1 MQAVTV
7 EISCSTDGAEIY
19 YTLDGSE
26 PTVGSQRY
34 EASIEITS
42 TTTIKAIAVK
52 DGYVDSEVSEA
63 TYTKT
68 SGVEQTYADKEVD
81 RVEFYDLV
89 GRRLKG
95 LTPGNMTV
103 VRILYKDGTA
113 RSMKLMKK

>member
-26 PTVGSQRY
+26 PTAVSQRY
-34 EASIEITS
+34 DAPIEITS
-42 TTTIKAIAVK
+42 TTTIKAVAVK

-81 RVEFYDLV
+81 RVEYYDQA
-89 GRRLKG
+89 GRRQNG
-95 LTPGNMTV
+95 LTPGNVTV
-103 VRILYKDGTA
+103 VRIYYKDGTT
-113 RSMKLMKK
+113 RSMKIMKR